1 MIPYLRIVILIVLF
15 QNIANSS
22 GKIITA
28 IDTSGKGMRG
38 ELLTLRADEII
49 LSLKPGASEKA
60 LQENPMLL
68 IRVPKESIRGIEI
81 EGHSHVGEGI
91 ALGATFGLMSGIV
104 IGSSSTHETHTI
116 GDIFQPVET
125 AANTLACGVI
135 GLIGGGLIGG
145 IIGDAS
151 SNNYEYI
158 DLSNP
163 RVYGTLHRFVRY
175 QGDEPQFLKNIK

>member
-1 MIPYLRIVILIVLF
+1 MITYLRIGILIVLF

-28 IDTSGKGMRG
+28 FDTSGKGIRG
-38 ELLTLRADEII
+38 ELLTLREDEII

-60 LQENPMLL
+60 LRENPMLL
-68 IRVPKESIRGIEI
+68 IRVPKESIRAIEI

-91 ALGATFGLMSGIV
+91 ALGAAVGLISGIV

-125 AANTLACGVI
+125 ATNALAGGVI
-135 GLIGGGLIGG
+135 GLIGGGFIGG
-145 IIGDAS
+145 IIGEAS
-151 SNNYEYI
+151 SSKDEYI

-175 QGDEPQFLKNIK
+175 QGDEPEFLKNIK

>member
-28 IDTSGKGMRG
+28 IDTSGKGIRG
-38 ELLTLRADEII
+38 ELLTLREDEII

-91 ALGATFGLMSGIV
+91 AIGAAVGLISGIV
-104 IGSSSTHETHTI
+104 IGSSSTHETSAF
-116 GDIFQPVET
+116 GNIFEPAEIE
-125 AANTLACGVI
+125 AYTLTGGVI
-135 GLIGGGLIGG
+135 GLIGGGFIGG
-145 IIGDAS
+145 IIGEAS
-151 SNNYEYI
+151 SSKDEYI
-158 DLSNP
+158 NLPNP
-163 RVYGTLHRFVRY
+163 RVYGTLHRFAALPGR
-175 QGDEPQFLKNIK
+175 